1 MSRLERGLD
10 SRERGRR
17 AALGARRPIDLHR
30 IYVAAFCLTHL
41 RHLFFKRWIAGL
53 SATDACDP
61 RAVTVKIIY
70 FAREGSPV
78 KIRYETGQN
87 GSRYRSAESARTRGR
102 VRRTGRIAFG
112 VLPSKALADSH
123 TRLDERE

>member
-1 MSRLERGLD
+1 VGNVDDVGIAARRTFEGAQVVSRLARGLD

-17 AALGARRPIDLHR
+17 AALGARRPKDLHLV
-30 IYVAAFCLTHL
+30 YKAALCMSHL
-41 RHLFFKRWIAGL
+41 RHLCLKRWIAGL

-78 KIRYETGQN
+78 KTLYETGQN

-102 VRRTGRIAFG
+102 A
-112 VLPSKALADSH
+112 
-123 TRLDERE
+123 